1 MGVKEKLKERLL
13 EIPIRSRAYRE
24 KNRLASDLNED
35 ANKIEFYLNELCNL
49 GIIIEKKEYICTCCS
64 DTTVLNNKDL
74 NNILEEDSFMY
85 DNCCEYINPI
95 TDVTGFVYYDIEDSN
110 ALKGW

>member
-24 KNRLASDLNED
+24 KNRLA
-35 ANKIEFYLNELCNL
+35 CNL

-64 DTTVLNNKDL
+64 DTTVLSNEDL
-74 NNILEEDSFMY
+74 NNILEEDSFMC